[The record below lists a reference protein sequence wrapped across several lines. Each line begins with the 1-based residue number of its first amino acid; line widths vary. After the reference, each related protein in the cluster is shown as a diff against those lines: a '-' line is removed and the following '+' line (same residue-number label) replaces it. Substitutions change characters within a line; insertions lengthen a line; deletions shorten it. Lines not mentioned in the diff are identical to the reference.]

1 MLKVTSKPWREA
13 ALRDEPGGYLFTAL
27 VVSGMKEGASTIQAL
42 KRNRRTCRLGTAI
55 MRTCRVVREGVLQ
68 ADRIREG
75 LSTAPGHRGGPS
87 RSSDEACVMRVERR
101 GRIIRGSLAGQP
113 RMREEPA

>member
-13 ALRDEPGGYLFTAL
+13 ALWDEPGGYLFTAL

-42 KRNRRTCRLGTAI
+42 KRNRRTCRSGTE
-55 MRTCRVVREGVLQ
+55 TTGFPVVREGGPQ
-68 ADRIREG
+68 ADRIRKRQ
-75 LSTAPGHRGGPS
+75 STDPEHRGGLS

-101 GRIIRGSLAGQP
+101 RRVIRGSLVGQP
-113 RMREEPA
+113 RRWEEPA